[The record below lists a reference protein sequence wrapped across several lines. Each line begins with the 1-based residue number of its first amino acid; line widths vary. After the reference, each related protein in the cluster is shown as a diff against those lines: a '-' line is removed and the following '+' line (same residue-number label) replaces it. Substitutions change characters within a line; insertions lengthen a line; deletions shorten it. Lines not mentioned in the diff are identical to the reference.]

1 MSNKQIIGRN
11 SYNEIN
17 NLKLKLINQQKTL
30 SNTKSN
36 IDKMSTSFNK
46 VNELIKSTNFT
57 DNKIDTNKITN
68 ALAECQNYVQN
79 MSKGLNVEMNNNKN
93 NNSINDIL
101 KKSLQKENLMEIKN
115 LNDKKLP
122 QKIFRQYFINL
133 SKFSKS
139 IVNYGIDNDDTNI

>member
-79 MSKGLNVEMNNNKN
+79 MSKGLNVEVNNNK

-101 KKSLQKENLMEIKN
+101 KKSLQKENLVEIKN

-122 QKIFRQYFINL
+122 QKIFRQYFNNL

-139 IVNYGIDNDDTNI
+139 IVNYGINDDDSDI